1 LIILLP
7 FRAVLY
13 ETKHAT
19 VQGGALL
26 DFGITN
32 TFVQW
37 TQFASFWLN
46 HPTDNFH
53 QTSFEG
59 LEKTDL
65 NQCEPN
71 RDAQINSEERRR
83 IMSTTPRQDQ
93 NSVVAVFSQHSAAE
107 NAIKEL
113 KGGGFDI
120 KKLAV
125 VGRDYQSESDVV
137 GFYNTGDRM
146 KYWGKW
152 GAFWGGLWGLLFGAA
167 FLIVPGIGPVV
178 AAGSIVSWIVAALE
192 GAVVVGGLSAL
203 GAGLYSLGIPKNSV
217 LKYETSIK
225 AGKFVLVAH
234 GTAEEV
240 AKARDMLKTSGAE
253 QIDSY
258 QPSTEVAR
266 VAWAG
271 WGHSR
276 SRCNSLPA
284 LTTVALLP
292 RPLWFK
298 GRARETRAALRL
310 LLG

>member
-1 LIILLP
+1 
-7 FRAVLY
+7 
-13 ETKHAT
+13 
-19 VQGGALL
+19 
-26 DFGITN
+26 
-32 TFVQW
+32 
-37 TQFASFWLN
+37 
-46 HPTDNFH
+46 
-53 QTSFEG
+53 
-59 LEKTDL
+59 
-65 NQCEPN
+65 
-71 RDAQINSEERRR
+71 
-83 IMSTTPRQDQ
+83 MSTMPRQDQ

-152 GAFWGGLWGLLFGAA
+152 GAFWGGLWGLLIGAA
-167 FLIVPGIGPVV
+167 FLIIPGVGPVV

-203 GAGLYSLGIPKNSV
+203 GAGLYSLGVPKNSV

-258 QPSTEVAR
+258 EPATEPAAR
-266 VAWAG
+266 VA
-271 WGHSR
+271 
-276 SRCNSLPA
+276 
-284 LTTVALLP
+284 
-292 RPLWFK
+292 
-298 GRARETRAALRL
+298 
-310 LLG
+310 